1 MLFKPSNSLY
11 KRWAIAMPLT
21 KANDGLLND
30 DLTKLQAFH
39 LKNIQ
44 QSYKLKLFVGFIVLL
59 GRRRMNW
66 EKCI

>member
-1 MLFKPSNSLY
+1 
-11 KRWAIAMPLT
+11 MPLT